1 MKQTLTRAALPLTFL
16 AAGLELLAPGAARAV
31 APTAYTI
38 QPIAKLGDRVADVTM
53 RMGSNFQISTLNDS
67 GQLAVVTEN
76 AAGGEM
82 LLQYAN
88 GPFIPIAVGG
98 GDAPGGKWA
107 KQLGFTGPV
116 SMNQRGDIV
125 FATNATIGGTTGR
138 GAFRWDCQSQKVTL
152 VAFKGMPALNNL
164 TFVNGIT
171 TTSSSGV
178 YIYPFINN
186 SGEIAFPADVKNA
199 AGATRSGVF
208 FLGPDGQLQAVAA
221 PDQALPGGGKVQN
234 AYPTGINDTGIV
246 AFVAAAGP
254 GSSRNGAYV
263 WENGT
268 VAPVAVVGMEI
279 AGLGKVASVSSI
291 RVNNK
296 DRTALV
302 SMQLNSTS
310 APLGFYRWADGQF
323 TLLFVIGQDMPGG
336 GRLKQPFEPFAIN
349 DSGQFA
355 FRAILADGS
364 TAAYLL
370 DTDGTLSLILK
381 NGTTTD
387 IGTIRQILTAN
398 SSPPSYGIGLNSKG
412 QVALTVQIGT
422 GPATLVLLTPAAP

>member
-1 MKQTLTRAALPLTFL
+1 MKHTLARAALPLTFL
-16 AAGLELLAPGAARAV
+16 AAGLALLEPGAARAV
-31 APTAYTI
+31 ALTGYTI
-38 QPIAKLGDRVADVTM
+38 RPIARLGDRVADVTIQN
-53 RMGSNFQISTLNDS
+53 GGNFQISTLNDS
-67 GQLAVVTEN
+67 GQIAVVTVN

-82 LLQYAN
+82 LLQYSN
-88 GPFIPIAVGG
+88 DQFIPIAVGG
-98 GDAPGGKWA
+98 GDAPGGKWV

-116 SMNQRGDIV
+116 SMNQRGDIA
-125 FATNATIGGTTGR
+125 FATNATIGGTTGL
-138 GAFRWDCQSQKVTL
+138 GAFRWDAQSQQVTL
-152 VAFKGMPALNNL
+152 VAFKGMPAVNNL

-171 TTSSSGV
+171 SRSKSSV

-186 SGEIAFPADVKNA
+186 SAEVAFPADVKNA

-208 FLGPDGQLQAVAA
+208 FLGRDSQLQAVTA
-221 PDQALPGGGKVQN
+221 PDQVLPGGGKVQD
-234 AYPTGINDTGIV
+234 AYPTGINDTGVV

-254 GSSRNGAYV
+254 SSPPNGAYV

-268 VAPVAVVGMEI
+268 ITPVALVGMEI
-279 AGLGKVASVSSI
+279 PGLGKVASVSSI

-323 TLLFVIGQDMPGG
+323 TRLFVIGQDMPGG
-336 GRLKQPFEPFAIN
+336 GRLKQPFEPFALN
-349 DSGQFA
+349 DAGQFA

-364 TAAYLL
+364 TAAYRL
-370 DTDGTLSLILK
+370 DTDGTLSLVLK
-381 NGTTTD
+381 SGTTTD
-387 IGTIRQILTAN
+387 LGTITQLLTAN

-412 QVALTVQIGT
+412 QVALTVQIGN
-422 GPATLVLLTPAAP
+422 GAPTLVLLTPAAP